1 MPNIDLYMEQLTRM
15 EIKPEALKTALDI
28 LEAVPQIQTEL
39 ENPAVAKEK
48 KETIIQKIFPQATR
62 AFLLTLAQDGTL
74 GSLAEILQDYT
85 RKPKEEQKPL
95 ICEIGR
101 ASCRERVSTTV

>member
-48 KETIIQKIFPQATR
+48 KRRLYKRFSRRQQEHF
-62 AFLLTLAQDGTL
+62 
-74 GSLAEILQDYT
+74 Y
-85 RKPKEEQKPL
+85 
-95 ICEIGR
+95 
-101 ASCRERVSTTV
+101 